1 MEQKII
7 QKFEA
12 KDVFRDFKE
21 DTYETVAACIAAD
34 TKNIRYN
41 EICNF
46 DERDMKMTDDK
57 VKTNFKLIKQVY

>member
-1 MEQKII
+1 M
-7 QKFEA
+7 
-12 KDVFRDFKE
+12 FRDFKE

>member
-7 QKFEA
+7 SKFEA

-21 DTYETVAACIAAD
+21 DSYETITACILAD
-34 TKNIRYN
+34 SKNIRYN

-46 DERDMKMTDDK
+46 DERDMKLTDEK
-57 VKTNFKLIKQVY
+57 VKANYKLIK